1 MPKKHS
7 PRQNALWNHE
17 MAMVVTKVKVT
28 EHDGYK
34 SYQVVE
40 KKANVYQPPPRNQT
54 RTKRWRKR

>member
-7 PRQNALWNHE
+7 PRQNDLWNHE
-17 MAMVVTKVKVT
+17 MSMVVTKVKVV

-40 KKANVYQPPPRNQT
+40 KKPNVYQPRPTT
-54 RTKRWRKR
+54 RPKRWRKR

>member
-7 PRQNALWNHE
+7 PRQNDLWNHE

-40 KKANVYQPPPRNQT
+40 KKANVYQLSLIHI
-54 RTKRWRKR
+54 

>member
-7 PRQNALWNHE
+7 PRQNDLWNHE
-17 MAMVVTKVKVT
+17 MAMVVAKVKVT

-40 KKANVYQPPPRNQT
+40 KESKCLPAT
-54 RTKRWRKR
+54 TKKSNKN